1 MTLMAHLS
9 VLLHAA
15 QVMPMADEESSASTE
30 QALGPAFADSFWVVL
45 FLALAISLLGFDLVR
60 RLRRAKYRAEIQ
72 EELAPELAAMREAA
86 AAGSTTE
93 VSDDRAI
100 EVEAD
105 DVGEA
110 EDRSGEA
117 DPRS

>member
-1 MTLMAHLS
+1 MTLIAQLS
-9 VLLHAA
+9 LAAYAVLD
-15 QVMPMADEESSASTE
+15 VDDETPEELE
-30 QALGPAFADSFWVVL
+30 QTLGPAFADSFWVVL